1 MTYHN
6 IDNNKI
12 SGDFFNESLLSFSNY
27 IEFDK
32 NELFSNEG
40 DDKRYYILNEY
51 ISQDTNIKPPMNSNY
66 IFEEKTRDIT
76 DKRLKNL
83 IENNNGKAPPFFSL
97 NLISELLPQNGGYN
111 KRLIDKIIKDE
122 NKLLVLKLYPKQNVN
137 STMKKSS
144 NNYQVQN
151 DNIFKEENLI
161 DLENEEVKKKDN
173 YLQKKRG
180 RKKNKK
186 DGKVHN
192 RYDADNIIKKIKA
205 QIFDYCLKFLNKLI
219 YKNGEESIKLLKI
232 NYKHIDQLEKKKNLV
247 LFEMSLSDIFSLD
260 VSSKYS
266 SKKED
271 YNKVLISGI
280 LEKEIEVEDFDTIM
294 FLFKI
299 TLNDWID
306 LFTYKTDI
314 LTLINEYNASNVNYN
329 KIQNNFI
336 GVNHLLNK
344 ISEKND
350 CKYYTLFLLYIFNF
364 QRWFYIKRG
373 RILKKKGE

>member
-6 IDNNKI
+6 IDNI
-12 SGDFFNESLLSFSNY
+12 FSGDFFNESLLSFSNL
-27 IEFDK
+27 IEFGK
-32 NELFSNEG
+32 NELFSNEE
-40 DDKRYYILNEY
+40 DDKRYFILNEF

-151 DNIFKEENLI
+151 DNIFKEENSINLK
-161 DLENEEVKKKDN
+161 NEEVKKKDN

-280 LEKEIEVEDFDTIM
+280 LEKEIEVEDFDTII